1 MFNFGHKMLIDK
13 GIFKRLLANL
23 NNRMDYS
30 QTKGRSIGEI
40 IIWPIDHTMGST
52 IDQIKS

>member
-30 QTKGRSIGEI
+30 QTKGWLIGEI
-40 IIWPIDHTMGST
+40 IIWPIDHTMEST
-52 IDQIKS
+52 IPQIKS